1 MNKIYSH
8 IICLFLILSGISLL
22 GQESEKIQYVCPP
35 CGHNCLETIYEAP
48 GYCGQCGMQYVDLKT
63 IDQNQPAAGQQQQQE
78 ALRVAV
84 LVFEGVQII
93 DYTGPWEVFG
103 GAHFEVFSVA
113 KNTDQLRTVYGMQV
127 VPQFTLENH
136 PPADILLIPGGNV
149 LATQE
154 DPAVQRWLQEKSESA
169 RIVLS
174 VCNGA
179 YILAKAGLLN
189 GLRATTTRHLVNGLA
204 NAAPNIT
211 IVRDVRYV
219 DNGKIITSGGLSAGM
234 DAALHV
240 VERMTSR
247 ERAAHL
253 ARGLEYDWL
262 EIRVPNNQE

>member
-1 MNKIYSH
+1 MHKINAI
-8 IICLFLILSGISLL
+8 IICLFLILSGTTLIA
-22 GQESEKIQYVCPP
+22 QESEKIQYVCPP

-63 IDQNQPAAGQQQQQE
+63 IDQNQPAAGEQQQQQE
-78 ALRVAV
+78 TLRVAV

-113 KNTDQLRTVYGMQV
+113 KSTGQLRTVYGMQV
-127 VPQFTLENH
+127 VPQYTLENH
-136 PPADILLIPGGNV
+136 PPADILLIPGGDV

-154 DPAVQRWLQEKSESA
+154 DPEVQRWLQEKSESA
-169 RIVLS
+169 QIVLS

-189 GLRATTTRHLVNGLA
+189 GLRATSTRHLVNGLA

-219 DNGKIITSGGLSAGM
+219 DNGKVITSGGLSAGM

-253 ARGLEYDWL
+253 ARGLEYDWQ
-262 EIRVPNNQE
+262 EIRAPND